1 MKQDSKKKILFVHGI
16 TEIGGAERELLG
28 VLENLPRYGYYP
40 VVACPGDGPLVEE
53 LLRRGI
59 PRKEAMFVP
68 WRKLWGYLQRAAAIR
83 GLRQVIEMEQPSLLH
98 VNDIWW
104 VPQTLRARA
113 GSGGSLIPLVAHVRQ
128 GIESRKVRLY
138 ELDQADLVMAVS
150 HRVERSLREGGV
162 RPERIE
168 TVHSG
173 LDLRKIQDNGD
184 PLTVRSHF
192 GISPDVPLLG
202 TVANLFHVK
211 GLDMMIKAMPAILRL
226 SPRCHYLIVGK
237 GDVAYETELRDL
249 TKRLGVDGHVHF
261 AGFQESVYPILEAL
275 DLYVHPA
282 RMEGFGI
289 AVLEA
294 MAMRKPVIATRT
306 GGIPE
311 IVQEGKT
318 GILVSPG
325 EPDKLAQAIVDLLQ
339 DSTRRV
345 AMGRSARNRVETMFT
360 VEAMMDRL
368 IAAYGLLLGKE
379 ASLSSS
385 VSV

>member
-1 MKQDSKKKILFVHGI
+1 MTGI
-16 TEIGGAERELLG
+16 RPNYLL
-28 VLENLPRYGYYP
+28 N
-40 VVACPGDGPLVEE
+40 
-53 LLRRGI
+53 
-59 PRKEAMFVP
+59 
-68 WRKLWGYLQRAAAIR
+68 
-83 GLRQVIEMEQPSLLH
+83 
-98 VNDIWW
+98 
-104 VPQTLRARA
+104 
-113 GSGGSLIPLVAHVRQ
+113 
-128 GIESRKVRLY
+128 
-138 ELDQADLVMAVS
+138 
-150 HRVERSLREGGV
+150 
-162 RPERIE
+162 
-168 TVHSG
+168 
-173 LDLRKIQDNGD
+173 
-184 PLTVRSHF
+184 
-192 GISPDVPLLG
+192 
-202 TVANLFHVK
+202 
-211 GLDMMIKAMPAILRL
+211 
-226 SPRCHYLIVGK
+226 
-237 GDVAYETELRDL
+237 
-249 TKRLGVDGHVHF
+249 VHF

-360 VEAMMDRL
+360 VEAMMDKL
-368 IAAYGLLLGKE
+368 TAAYGLLLGKE
-379 ASLSSS
+379 TSLPSS

>member
-1 MKQDSKKKILFVHGI
+1 S
-16 TEIGGAERELLG
+16 
-28 VLENLPRYGYYP
+28 
-40 VVACPGDGPLVEE
+40 CPGDGPLVEE

-150 HRVERSLREGGV
+150 HRVEQSLREGGV

-168 TVHSG
+168 TVHS
-173 LDLRKIQDNGD
+173 
-184 PLTVRSHF
+184 
-192 GISPDVPLLG
+192 
-202 TVANLFHVK
+202 
-211 GLDMMIKAMPAILRL
+211 
-226 SPRCHYLIVGK
+226 
-237 GDVAYETELRDL
+237 
-249 TKRLGVDGHVHF
+249 
-261 AGFQESVYPILEAL
+261 AL
-275 DLYVHPA
+275 DQYAHPD

-360 VEAMMDRL
+360 VEAMMDKL
-368 IAAYGLLLGKE
+368 TAAYGLLLGKE
-379 ASLSSS
+379 TSLTSS